1 MATGLTR
8 TQRTLGGIYG
18 PHGGQK
24 GQERERQRRILLPRC
39 GSPEPV
45 LRSLDRRLGGADRVV
60 GVTDVVR
67 LMGPLAWMIN
77 EGEVC
82 ILITRRKDE
91 MWYWWDRGCTVVPLY
106 AMPPL

>member
-1 MATGLTR
+1 MTLWCGIHGR
-8 TQRTLGGIYG
+8 TT
-18 PHGGQK
+18 GQK
-24 GQERERQRRILLPRC
+24 GQRHERQGRVLLPRC
-39 GSPEPV
+39 GPPEPV
-45 LRSLDRRLGGADRVV
+45 LRRLDRCPGDVDCVV
-60 GVTDVVR
+60 GMTDVVR

>member
-1 MATGLTR
+1 M
-8 TQRTLGGIYG
+8 
-18 PHGGQK
+18 
-24 GQERERQRRILLPRC
+24 
-39 GSPEPV
+39 
-45 LRSLDRRLGGADRVV
+45 V

>member
-1 MATGLTR
+1 M
-8 TQRTLGGIYG
+8 TLGGI
-18 PHGGQK
+18 HGQTAGQR
-24 GQERERQRRILLPRC
+24 GQRHEPRRVLLPRC
-39 GSPEPV
+39 GPPEPV
-45 LRSLDRRLGGADRVV
+45 LRSLDRRLGGADCVV

-67 LMGPLAWMIN
+67 LMGPLAWMIK